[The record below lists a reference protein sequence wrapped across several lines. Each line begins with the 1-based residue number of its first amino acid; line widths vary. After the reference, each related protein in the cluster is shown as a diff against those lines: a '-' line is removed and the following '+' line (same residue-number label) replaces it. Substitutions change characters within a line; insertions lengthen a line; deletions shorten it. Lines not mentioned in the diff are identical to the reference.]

1 MNAGATLQIIDNQ
14 GVVKMVKAGRR
25 KKLLVSER
33 AGGRGAIRRNYRWT
47 LVVLLLAC
55 WAVSPATAQNG
66 AANRFEVASVK
77 PVVPNPNVPL
87 MAGVTVRPGGR
98 VVLSGMPLKGLIG
111 TAFRL
116 SFWQISG
123 GDNWMDKDL
132 YVIEAKAPENSG
144 ITNFN
149 YSLYDIDDAR
159 LREMLQALLIDRF
172 QLRVHRE
179 TKTGD
184 AHQLTRTNKPL
195 GLSPAK
201 IPEGGDPAS
210 IRGDI
215 GYAGG
220 RWVIRSF
227 TMPQLAKF
235 ASSYVVRAS
244 VVDLTNLSGA
254 YDYTQTVP
262 DQDPNYSD
270 NTDSF
275 LRLLR
280 DVGLELK
287 RSRGPVETLVI
298 DSAERPSPN

>member
-1 MNAGATLQIIDNQ
+1 MKNL
-14 GVVKMVKAGRR
+14 
-25 KKLLVSER
+25 
-33 AGGRGAIRRNYRWT
+33 GAIRSNSRWT
-47 LVVLLLAC
+47 IVVLLAAC
-55 WAVSPATAQNG
+55 SAVSPAAAQNG

-77 PVVPNPNVPL
+77 PTVPNPNVPL
-87 MAGVTVRPGGR
+87 MAGVTVHPGGR
-98 VVLSGMPLKGLIG
+98 VVLSGMSLKGLIG

-116 SFWQISG
+116 SFWQMSG
-123 GDNWMDKDL
+123 GEDWMGKDL
-132 YVIEAKAPENSG
+132 YTIEAKTPENSG

-172 QLRVHRE
+172 QLRVHRD

-184 AHQLTRTNKPL
+184 VYQLTRTDKPL
-195 GLSPAK
+195 GLNPAK
-201 IPEGGDPAS
+201 IPEGRDPAS

-220 RWVIRSF
+220 RWVIRSSAL
-227 TMPQLAKF
+227 PQLAKF

-275 LRLLR
+275 LRLLK

-287 RSRGPVETLVI
+287 RSRGPVEILVI
-298 DSAERPSPN
+298 DGAARPSPN